1 MDAKNQKA
9 MILVP
14 QGFILLFFKKCA
26 KTHKNQAYPRKLC
39 DASNMS
45 VSPLLAPKSTKSATK
60 KNQLSTHPKINISS
74 MIFKIIF
81 LIRKKNFKKCT
92 VFFS

>member
-14 QGFILLFFKKCA
+14 QGFILLFFKKYA
-26 KTHKNQAYPRKLC
+26 KAHKNQAYPRKLC

-45 VSPLLAPKSTKSATK
+45 DSLLLAPKSTKRATK
-60 KNQLSTHPKINISS
+60 KNELSTHPKINISS

-81 LIRKKNFKKCT
+81 LIRKNNFKKCT